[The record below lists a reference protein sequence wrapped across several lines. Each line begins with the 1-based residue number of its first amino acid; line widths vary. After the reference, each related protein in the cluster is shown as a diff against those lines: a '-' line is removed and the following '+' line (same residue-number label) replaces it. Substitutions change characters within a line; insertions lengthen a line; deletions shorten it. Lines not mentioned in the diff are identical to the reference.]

1 MAGLGLETIKKAW
14 RLVRRVAFRPK
25 IVPFTGVKKKKK
37 KKGGKKEEII
47 IRANI
52 GSYQFSARFGIKA
65 PRLRSNVE

>member
-37 KKGGKKEEII
+37 RGKKRRDNNSREHRIVPI
-47 IRANI
+47 FGKIRD
-52 GSYQFSARFGIKA
+52 
-65 PRLRSNVE
+65 